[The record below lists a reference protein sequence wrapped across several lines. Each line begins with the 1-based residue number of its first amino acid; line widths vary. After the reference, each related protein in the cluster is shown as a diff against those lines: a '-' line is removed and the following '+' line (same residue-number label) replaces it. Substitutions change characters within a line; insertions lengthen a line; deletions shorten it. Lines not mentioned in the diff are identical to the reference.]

1 MYTRFAKRQYTD
13 ITCALPN
20 RDLESLEVREEDDG
34 LPPKGYFSFPGE
46 VLHRLG
52 KLRKLD
58 MHAQAFTAAPCELSH
73 LRQLHTLKL

>member
-1 MYTRFAKRQYTD
+1 MGYPQRGISRFQ
-13 ITCALPN
+13 
-20 RDLESLEVREEDDG
+20 
-34 LPPKGYFSFPGE
+34 GE